1 MIASQIEASTRSE
14 ATSISAL
21 RPVVPFGRRGAQRL
35 GHAEARA
42 RRARTTAPLTAWART
57 FVSRPAP

>member
-21 RPVVPFGRRGAQRL
+21 RPVVPSGA
-35 GHAEARA
+35 AARSA
-42 RRARTTAPLTAWART
+42 SGTPSPRATRAQDAPLTAWART
-57 FVSRPAP
+57 LVRRPAP

>member
-21 RPVVPFGRRGAQRL
+21 RPGDPVGAV
-35 GHAEARA
+35 ARSVSGTPSPSA
-42 RRARTTAPLTAWART
+42 TRAHEAPLTACART
-57 FVSRPAP
+57 LVRRPAP